1 MIRAGRVRGERLAG
15 IEMIPGTGL
24 PPNGE
29 YAEYDDALRSLA
41 GPSPRSGGFDTSG
54 RRPVESPYGMT
65 AGWRGPCRNRMDALA
80 ARGIWTMMRFA
91 RAAALGGCATALLL
105 TGCVQ
110 LTKEGVVAQRTAQR
124 GLILDRSTTQSS
136 EEHMHSLAAVVDEDA
151 KGLVEDLD
159 IFMQRDRPTRLTR
172 WHER

>member
-1 MIRAGRVRGERLAG
+1 
-15 IEMIPGTGL
+15 
-24 PPNGE
+24 
-29 YAEYDDALRSLA
+29 
-41 GPSPRSGGFDTSG
+41 
-54 RRPVESPYGMT
+54 
-65 AGWRGPCRNRMDALA
+65 
-80 ARGIWTMMRFA
+80 MMRFA